1 MSTPP
6 THDPREAET
15 LDPAHAA
22 PAAVAASALPARLGA
37 YRVDAVLGQGG
48 MGEVLR
54 GYDERLRRPV
64 ALKRMSGAG
73 RTQPDARARFWREA
87 RALAAL
93 THPGVVRV
101 HEIGETPEGEL
112 FLAMELIEGEPLSGL
127 LDRRFPA
134 PLAVSLA
141 RQAAAALG
149 AAHAAGLVHRDVK
162 PANLLLQ
169 PDGRLRVVDFG
180 LARQADATGGPG
192 GADDRVTATGAVL
205 GTPAYM
211 APEQVSGAAV
221 GPPADVFALGILLYR
236 LLSGVHPFAR
246 ESASAT
252 AVALASATH
261 VPLGDVLPDAPPA
274 LAALV
279 DRCLALDPGKRFADA
294 GALADALG
302 LISASPSDSPDLAA
316 DLAALRAQP
325 TPARES
331 ITGGGTP
338 PRASLPAAT
347 PASPAPRAPATLG
360 SRRLTPWLLGGLV
373 LVGGVF
379 LATRP
384 EPAPGPAPAPASA
397 TPPEPRP
404 AGGLPANGAAAR
416 PLLPPRPVVAV
427 LGFEAPADDPDD
439 PRGLVLADALRLAL
453 DTAPEKL
460 VSVPLSVLD
469 GTLPPAESPG
479 PATPL
484 SRLRRP
490 HRGPGHVDFVVT
502 GRLIDTPDGNEPV
515 QVHVRD
521 TVSGADLRSF
531 TVTGVDDPVALAWQL
546 APALA
551 DVFGV
556 ALPTG
561 VDPPTRSANAW
572 GAWLLARRAMRAGEF
587 EAFERNL
594 AFALQLDP
602 GFTLA
607 RLDRLQMLRA
617 NRDAGPLLEESKA
630 LATALEGSTQADHL
644 KDLASAW
651 EALGRGDSKQAL
663 RRLSRVLERFPA
675 DADAL
680 HVLLALRFHDADVRD
695 LNEVERLARDL
706 LALAPRS
713 EEAASRLVRALSWRG
728 RTLEADAALA
738 GLGLPPDDPAFLE
751 VFAEQ
756 DLYAGRYTPAL
767 EKFRAALTRSPD
779 DLYAEHMGFA
789 ARMLSGDCPGA
800 AVAALDRIDRIETT
814 GKNANLDWT
823 YSLAVQGLICAE
835 RWDQARSL
843 FDRWS
848 EHSASGREQVML
860 LRPRVD
866 LAAGVAPE
874 KVERAVLALLSQ
886 KSLPGSARGD
896 LMAVLARVGQSPA
909 PLKRLAA
916 EAEAAALDTKATPQQ
931 RSSWL
936 RAGRLLSL
944 REARLSGR
952 TDEALAGHARLVSET
967 SEIRG
972 EGDLGVHV
980 QALAA
985 QAEALSAAGQKAP
998 ARAVWAKIVGL
1009 GYPRLWVQDLWVLAR
1024 RRLAAP

>member
-15 LDPAHAA
+15 LDPAHPA
-22 PAAVAASALPARLGA
+22 PAPAPASALPARLGA

-54 GYDERLRRPV
+54 GFDERLRRPV

-101 HEIGETPEGEL
+101 HEIGETTEGEL
-112 FLAMELIEGEPLSGL
+112 FLAMELIEGEPLSNL

-180 LARQADATGGPG
+180 LARQADPSGGFG

-236 LLSGVHPFAR
+236 LLTGVHPFAR

-261 VPLGDVLPDAPPA
+261 APLRDLLPDAPPA

-279 DRCLALDPGKRFADA
+279 DRCLSLDPVARFADA

-302 LISASPSDSPDLAA
+302 ALSGAHADAPDLANQ
-316 DLAALRAQP
+316 LAALRAQSAAAGE
-325 TPARES
+325 T

-347 PASPAPRAPATLG
+347 PASPGTPPKTAPGLG
-360 SRRLTPWLLGGLV
+360 SRRLTPWLLGSLV

-384 EPAPGPAPAPASA
+384 ETHLNTAPAPVSSP
-397 TPPEPRP
+397 PPEARP
-404 AGGLPANGAAAR
+404 AGGTPARTA
-416 PLLPPRPVVAV
+416 LPPRPVVAV
-427 LGFEAPADDPDD
+427 LGFEAPADEPDD
-439 PRGLVLADALRLAL
+439 PRAGVLADALRLAL
-453 DTAPEKL
+453 DTAPEQL
-460 VSVPLSVLD
+460 VSVPLAVLD
-469 GTLPPAESPG
+469 GTLPPSETPG

-484 SRLRRP
+484 ARLRRP
-490 HRGPGHVDFVVT
+490 HGGPGHVDFAVT
-502 GRLIDTPDGNEPV
+502 GRLTETPDGKV
-515 QVHVRD
+515 QVEVHVRD
-521 TVSGADLRSF
+521 TERGAGLRTFTVSGA
-531 TVTGVDDPVALAWQL
+531 DDPVALAWQL

-556 ALPTG
+556 ALPNG

-572 GAWLLARRAMRAGEF
+572 GAWLLARKAMRAGEF

-594 AFALQLDP
+594 DWSLRLDP

-617 NRDAGPLLEESKA
+617 NRDAGPLLAESKA
-630 LATALEGSTQADHL
+630 LAAAVEGGTQPDHL
-644 KDLASAW
+644 KDLAAAW
-651 EALGRGDSKQAL
+651 EALGRGDAAQSL
-663 RRLSRVLERFPA
+663 RRLHRVLERFPT
-675 DADAL
+675 DVDAL
-680 HVLLALRFHDADVRD
+680 HVLLALRFHDAELRD
-695 LNEVERLARDL
+695 FNEVERLSRDL

-728 RTLEADAALA
+728 RAPDADAALA
-738 GLGLPPDDPAFLE
+738 GLGLLPDDPAFLE

-756 DLYAGRYTPAL
+756 DLYAGRYAAAV

-866 LAAGVAPE
+866 LAAGVSPE
-874 KVERAVLALLSQ
+874 KVERNVLALLAQ

-896 LMAVLARVGQSPA
+896 LMAVLARVARSPA
-909 PLKRLAA
+909 PLKRLAV
-916 EAEAAALDTKATPQQ
+916 EAETAALDTKATPQQ

-936 RAGRLLSL
+936 RAARLLSL
-944 REARLSGR
+944 REARLAGQ

-967 SEIRG
+967 AEIRG

-980 QALAA
+980 LALSA
-985 QAEALSAAGQKAP
+985 QAEALDAAGHKAE

-1024 RRLAAP
+1024 RHLGAP